1 MNSML
6 LHLPVTPSQWL
17 MFAAA
22 FAITL
27 PQGILL
33 FRSAQKRGH
42 FPWLWGLW
50 GLTTF
55 PLPTILYYIFVI
67 RPDRINGK
75 NKKPT

>member
-1 MNSML
+1 MYDMFV
-6 LHLPVTPSQWL
+6 HPPVTPLQWI
-17 MFAAA
+17 MMAVA

-33 FRSAQKRGH
+33 FRSAQKRGR

-55 PLPTILYYIFVI
+55 PMPTILYYIFVI
-67 RPDRINGK
+67 IPDRKNGK